1 MAKKKSIKAVVAEIK
16 AQVQERTK
24 KPCPLWLTRQ
34 IEKLAINELICEKVA
49 DEILNM
55 RYLTKYEDGSTGQ
68 KKNEMTPLLPMYDK
82 IQNTLMRQYRAV
94 GLNYDTTPSKVE
106 GATPGADDND
116 PLFDMINNAKV
127 D

>member
-1 MAKKKSIKAVVAEIK
+1 MAKKTIKSIVNEIK
-16 AQVQERTK
+16 SQVQERTG

-49 DEILNM
+49 NEILDL

-82 IQNTLMRQYRAV
+82 LQNTLMRQYRAV

-106 GATPGADDND
+106 GATNSGEAID
-116 PLFDMINNAKV
+116 PLFDIIEQAKI